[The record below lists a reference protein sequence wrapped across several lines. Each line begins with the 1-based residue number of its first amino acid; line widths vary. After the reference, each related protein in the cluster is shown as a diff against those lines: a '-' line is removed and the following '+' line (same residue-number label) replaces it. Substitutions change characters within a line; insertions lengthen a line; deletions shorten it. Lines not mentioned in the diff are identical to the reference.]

1 MAESKHLR
9 WADNFSTD
17 AAVQSDDAA
26 ETLTTNQ
33 PAANDADPWKHY
45 REWVT
50 KAPAPRVRRS
60 GIDPTLYTWKGYRN
74 WSESIRRNWRPD
86 TDES

>member
-1 MAESKHLR
+1 MADSKHLR

-26 ETLTTNQ
+26 ATLTTNQ
-33 PAANDADPWKHY
+33 PAANDADGWKHY
-45 REWVT
+45 REWIT

-74 WSESIRRNWRPD
+74 WSENIRRNWRPD